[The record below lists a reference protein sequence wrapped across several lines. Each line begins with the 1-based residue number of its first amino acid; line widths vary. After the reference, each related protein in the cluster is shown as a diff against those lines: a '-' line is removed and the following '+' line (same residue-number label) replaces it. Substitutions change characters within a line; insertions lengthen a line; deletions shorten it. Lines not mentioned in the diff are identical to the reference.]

1 MTMSA
6 LPASYPFRDAR
17 SLPRALASVHPGA
30 VSVAV
35 SYRAT
40 WNDGLGAG
48 GWKLDANLDD
58 PEIIAV
64 TSVTSGRI
72 PTSVLVH
79 DLLDHLL
86 CGFAASGHRAEGM
99 ALGQLARRTGA
110 DPTPDYRQMVVEDLL
125 RGHVVG
131 ETAQSFVGPALRGYL
146 PPEAADE
153 WDGPTLMGALRAR
166 LAEGRLIELLVARL
180 HALGEAGHAHAV
192 AAWGLTG
199 LPYDA
204 RGALGLRLQQL
215 LERMDAW
222 VQAEALAEARGE
234 IRIGAHVCELVAQD
248 GRRLAV

>member
-1 MTMSA
+1 MALVHGDYPFLDLHA
-6 LPASYPFRDAR
+6 LPRGWVC
-17 SLPRALASVHPGA
+17 VHPGA
-30 VSVAV
+30 VGVAV
-35 SYRAT
+35 SYRT
-40 WNDGLGAG
+40 IWDDGLGAG

-64 TSVTSGRI
+64 TSVISGRI

-131 ETAQSFVGPALRGYL
+131 ETAQSFIGPELRGYL
-146 PPEAADE
+146 PPEAADG

-166 LAEGRLIELLVARL
+166 LGEGRLIELLVARL
-180 HALGEAGHAHAV
+180 HALGEAGHAHALE
-192 AAWGLTG
+192 AWRLTG
-199 LPYDA
+199 LPYGG
-204 RGALGLRLQQL
+204 RGALGLRVQRL

-222 VQAEALAEARGE
+222 VQAEVLAEAGGE
-234 IRIGAHVCELVAQD
+234 IRIGADVCELVSHD